1 MSAVQDAFNER
12 EAERLLKTSAL
23 EKCDELKA
31 RVSRRDAE
39 IEAAWHFW
47 EHAVISPVGHFW
59 LSVLKFQARGSRG
72 LLVF

>member
-1 MSAVQDAFNER
+1 MTAVQDAFNER

-23 EKCDELKA
+23 EKVDELKA

-47 EHAVISPVGHFW
+47 EHAVISPVFSISG
-59 LSVLKFQARGSRG
+59 FQC
-72 LLVF
+72 